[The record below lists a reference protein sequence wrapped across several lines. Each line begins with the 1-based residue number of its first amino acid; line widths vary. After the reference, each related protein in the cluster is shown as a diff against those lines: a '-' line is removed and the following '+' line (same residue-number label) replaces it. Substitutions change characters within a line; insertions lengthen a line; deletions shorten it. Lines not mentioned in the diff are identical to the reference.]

1 MKKCLILLML
11 LAATVVSA
19 KELKVLAIGNSF
31 SLSVLKCLPKIVED
45 SGKHK
50 LKFATTYIGGCPIE
64 RHLKNL
70 ENEKTHPERKPYGF
84 YVTGQ
89 PKTSIKLS
97 DAIKSDKWDIITIQ
111 QASPQSPLKEK
122 THADAAKLIAAV
134 RELAPQA
141 EIVVHQTWS
150 YRADHWFFLGGKK
163 KYKDQ
168 NEMYDRIDDNYKSLA
183 AKYGFRLIPVGDAVQ
198 NYRANLPPFTFMSKE
213 QLFQKL
219 KEDKT
224 YDAACGDVVGKS
236 GIKVGKDGKEHV
248 SGDLI
253 HLNAKGNFLQGCV
266 WYMFLFDEPAD
277 AIKYN
282 GEVQNKEALIK
293 AAEKAINDLK
303 K

>member
-1 MKKCLILLML
+1 MKKTLILFL
-11 LAATVVSA
+11 LAAATIVGA

-31 SLSVLKCLPKIVED
+31 SLSVLQCLPKIVED

-64 RHLKNL
+64 RHLANFDM
-70 ENEKTHPERKPYGF
+70 EKTKPNVKPYGF

-97 DAIKSDKWDIITIQ
+97 DAIKSDNWDIITIQ

-122 THADAAKLIAAV
+122 THKDAAKLIAAI

-150 YRADHWFFLGGKK
+150 YRADHWYFLGGRK

-168 NEMYDRIDDNYKSLA
+168 NEMYDLINDNYKSLA
-183 AKYGFRLIPVGDAVQ
+183 KNYNFRLIPVGDAVQ
-198 NYRANLPPFTFMSKE
+198 NYRANLPPFNFMPKA
-213 QLFQKL
+213 QLIQKL

-224 YDAACGDVVGKS
+224 YDAACGDVVGKTR
-236 GIKVGKDGKEHV
+236 VGKNKKGEEDLA
-248 SGDLI
+248 SDLI

-277 AIKYN
+277 AIKFN
-282 GEVQNKEALIK
+282 GTMPNKDALIK

>member
-1 MKKCLILLML
+1 ML

-70 ENEKTHPERKPYGF
+70 ADEKTHPEKKPYGF

-89 PKTSIKLS
+89 PRTAIRLS

-141 EIVVHQTWS
+141 EIIVHQTWS
-150 YRADHWFFLGGKK
+150 YRADHRFFTGDKK
-163 KYKDQ
+163 RYKDQ
-168 NEMYDRIDDNYKSLA
+168 NEMYDLLNDNYKSLA

-198 NYRANLPPFTFMSKE
+198 NYRANLPPFTFLSQE
-213 QLFQKL
+213 QLLQKL
-219 KEDKT
+219 KEDKN
-224 YDAACGDVVGKS
+224 YDAACGDVVGYTK
-236 GIKVGKDGKEHV
+236 IKVGKDGKEHV

-293 AAEKAINDLK
+293 AAAKAINDLK